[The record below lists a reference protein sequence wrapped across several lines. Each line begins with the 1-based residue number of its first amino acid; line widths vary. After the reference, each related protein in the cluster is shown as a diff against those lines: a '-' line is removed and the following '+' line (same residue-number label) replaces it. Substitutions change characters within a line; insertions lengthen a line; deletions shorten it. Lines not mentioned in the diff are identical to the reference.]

1 MNERL
6 ALSPADRWKESR
18 CSNCPA
24 GFRILIFRSFGEAWL
39 CVYRLFGHSA
49 SLVQQPVFSS
59 LKSERWVVVCGVH
72 CGQAVKEHS
81 EVWLLATIPAWLP
94 AVFRESGCSS
104 WEMAAKPKQRKV
116 NISM

>member
-6 ALSPADRWKESR
+6 
-18 CSNCPA
+18 
-24 GFRILIFRSFGEAWL
+24 GSFGEAWL

-49 SLVQQPVFSS
+49 SLVQQPVFAS

-72 CGQAVKEHS
+72 CVQAVKEHS
-81 EVWLLATIPAWLP
+81 EVWLPATIPAWLP

-104 WEMAAKPKQRKV
+104 WEMAAKPKQRKA